1 MSQVLNAKHSIQR
14 QSTRAKMVN
23 IYTLKLEDGRFYVGK
38 TNDPTSRIKTHMKS
52 YGSVWTSLYKPIR
65 VIEVVPN
72 CDNFDED
79 KYTLKYMKIYG
90 IENVRGGSFCEP
102 ELSDENLA
110 TIDRMINGACNK
122 CFRCGR
128 KGHFV
133 NNCYARTH
141 INGSTLDESESESE
155 SESDAEP
162 TCYRCG
168 RTGHFANR
176 CYARTRIN

>member
-1 MSQVLNAKHSIQR
+1 
-14 QSTRAKMVN
+14 MVN
-23 IYTLKLEDGRFYVGK
+23 IYTLKLANGKFYIGK
-38 TNDPTSRIKTHMKS
+38 TNDPQSRISSHINS
-52 YGSVWTSLYKPIR
+52 YGSSWTKIHKPIR

-90 IENVRGGSFCEP
+90 IDNVRGGSFCEP
-102 ELSDENLA
+102 ELSDENLI
-110 TIDRMINGACNK
+110 TIDRMINGASDN

-133 NNCYARTH
+133 NNCYTRTH
-141 INGSTLDESESESE
+141 IDGTSLSE
-155 SESDAEP
+155 SESDDDIL

-168 RTGHFANR
+168 RYGHYANT
-176 CYARTRIN
+176 CYARRDINGRSLC

>member
-1 MSQVLNAKHSIQR
+1 
-14 QSTRAKMVN
+14 MVN
-23 IYTLKLEDGRFYVGK
+23 IYTLKLANGKFYVGK
-38 TNDPTSRIKTHMKS
+38 TDYPKSRIKEHMKS
-52 YGSVWTSLYKPIR
+52 YGSVWTKIHKPIR
-65 VIEVVPN
+65 VIEVVPD

-90 IENVRGGSFCEP
+90 IDNVRGGSFCEP
-102 ELSDENLA
+102 ELSDENLV
-110 TIDRMINGACNK
+110 TIDRMINGASDK

-133 NNCYARTH
+133 NKCYAKTH
-141 INGSTLDESESESE
+141 IDGRSLDESESESE
-155 SESDAEP
+155 SESDDEP

-176 CYARTRIN
+176 CYARTRIAHF